1 MTWFQKFK
9 RTVLMYSFHRAHI
22 RKQILVWA
30 LRLILIGILG
40 FTCLSVAQEKLEID
54 LIETVT
60 EAKQTVDENP
70 ASTAAHLN
78 LGFAYLE
85 LGSMRQAE
93 AEFKSVVRLDPH
105 VPSGYYWLGGVYF
118 LQARYE
124 DAIDVFQRALER
136 LPGWGAAYHVLGMSH
151 FERHN
156 HDAAEMAFN
165 RALNLM
171 QKPQSSRYE
180 VLVPSYGTGGYG
192 WNIKPSPANV
202 FYFLGLIASQR
213 GSLDKAE
220 EYWRQAIETGPP
232 LAEVYFEL
240 GVAYN
245 KDKRWEKSVRVLR
258 EAIRIRPEMP
268 AAHYQLA
275 RAYLKLGN
283 TTEGTRE
290 LEEFQRLKTAY
301 ARLGARHTMIREA
314 PDTAITLFGL
324 ARKYMQAEKYAEA
337 SREFQKALCH
347 DPRLAKAYSG
357 LGRAYVGLGRL
368 DDALEALGKAIE
380 LEPDMAEA
388 YITKGLILLTRADE
402 SGARSDYERAVSAFR
417 RGIELNPKL
426 QVPIFVR
433 VALGKTYI
441 QEGKFTR
448 AIRQFEE
455 ILEADTNFSDAYFY
469 LGAIYLARREYEK
482 AENAYRHAIEL
493 APASAKAYERLAHLY
508 GTRGIL
514 LDEAIQYA
522 EKAID
527 LKPASAAY
535 YNTLSWLHF
544 LVRDYE
550 KAETSVIKALELEP
564 DNQLYSEGLKV
575 IRKAKQSEDGGK
587 RVGK

>member
-1 MTWFQKFK
+1 
-9 RTVLMYSFHRAHI
+9 MYSCHHAHI
-22 RKQILVWA
+22 RTPIFVWS

-40 FTCLSVAQEKLEID
+40 SSCLSAAQEKLKVD

-60 EAKQTVDENP
+60 QAKQAVDENP
-70 ASTAAHLN
+70 TSTSAHLN

-85 LGSMRQAE
+85 LGSMQQAE
-93 AEFKSVVRLDPH
+93 AEFKSVVSLDPRA
-105 VPSGYYWLGGVYF
+105 PSGYYWLGGVYF
-118 LQARYE
+118 LQSRYE
-124 DAIDVFQRALER
+124 EAIDVFQRALEQ
-136 LPGWGAAYHVLGMSH
+136 LPGWSAAYHGLGMSH

-156 HDAAEMAFN
+156 LDAAEIAFN

-171 QKPQSSRYE
+171 QKPQSSQYE
-180 VLVPSYGTGGYG
+180 VLAPSFGTGGYG
-192 WNIKPSPANV
+192 WNIKPSPANAL
-202 FYFLGLIASQR
+202 YFLGLIESQR
-213 GSLDKAE
+213 GSLDKAK
-220 EYWRQAIETGPP
+220 EYWRQAIKTGPS

-258 EAIRIRPEMP
+258 EAIRLRPEMP

-275 RAYLKLGN
+275 RAYLKLGK

-301 ARLGARHTMIREA
+301 ARLGARHTMIRAA
-314 PDTAITLFGL
+314 PDAAITLFGL
-324 ARKYMQAEKYAEA
+324 ARNYMQEEKYAEA
-337 SREFQKALCH
+337 GREFQKALWH

-368 DDALEALGKAIE
+368 DDAFEALGKALE
-380 LEPDMAEA
+380 LEPNLAEA
-388 YITKGLILLTRADE
+388 YITKGLILLTRADK
-402 SGARSDYERAVSAFR
+402 SGSRSDYESAVSACR

-426 QVPIFVR
+426 QVPIVIR
-433 VALGKTYI
+433 VTIGKAYL
-441 QEGKFTR
+441 QEGELTR
-448 AIRQFEE
+448 ASRQFEE
-455 ILEADTNFSDAYFY
+455 ILKTDANFSDAYFY
-469 LGAIYLARREYEK
+469 LGAIHLARHEYEK
-482 AENAYRHAIEL
+482 AESAYLRVIEL
-493 APASAKAYERLAHLY
+493 DPSSANAYERLAHLY

-527 LKPASAAY
+527 LKPDSAAY

-544 LVRDYE
+544 LGKDYE
-550 KAETSVIKALELEP
+550 KSETSVIKALELDP

-587 RVGK
+587 KVGK